1 MNSADKLGKKQI
13 KNRSTFFY
21 QVRERVREFCIL
33 SKYKKTLKVQG
44 VDPQEVVMS
53 KQTLKTSGKVP

>member
-1 MNSADKLGKKQI
+1 MGRNEFCKQVRQETNNL

-21 QVRERVREFCIL
+21 QVREGVREFCIL
-33 SKYKKTLKVQG
+33 SKYKKTLQVQG

-53 KQTLKTSGKVP
+53 KHTL